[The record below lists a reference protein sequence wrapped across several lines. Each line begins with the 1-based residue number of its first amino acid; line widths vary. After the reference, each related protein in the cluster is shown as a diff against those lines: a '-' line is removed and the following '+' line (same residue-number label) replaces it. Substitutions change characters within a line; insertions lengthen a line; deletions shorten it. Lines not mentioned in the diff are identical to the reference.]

1 MKKANLIVV
10 SLTAVTCLSA
20 CNINITPSVEEVQP
34 IEINVNIGDTDVQ
47 IDTDENNANAVD
59 NEQND
64 DKEAE
69 HKWVLSKET
78 NINDGGQISYIR
90 YYDEAG
96 NDIKTEFYYDGSLYI
111 ESESSFD
118 EKGNRIVTSTYEL
131 DRDLTAETK
140 WIYNENG
147 NIATSTTYYNK
158 GYIGETRYEY
168 VYI

>member
-1 MKKANLIVV
+1 M
-10 SLTAVTCLSA
+10 TAVTCLSA

-78 NINDGGQISYIR
+78 NIN
-90 YYDEAG
+90 A
-96 NDIKTEFYYDGSLYI
+96 FSLFVFI
-111 ESESSFD
+111 F
-118 EKGNRIVTSTYEL
+118 K
-131 DRDLTAETK
+131 
-140 WIYNENG
+140 
-147 NIATSTTYYNK
+147 NILFA
-158 GYIGETRYEY
+158 IPLRMR
-168 VYI
+168 